1 MLQFIKKNKANF
13 IWVLI
18 FGLMGLIL
26 RPLVN
31 LLVNLSNEYPWVT
44 RILLFLLLIACLL
57 YSITTS
63 LYTINSNFA
72 SRTFYKRIKISQGY

>member
-31 LLVNLSNEYPWVT
+31 LSNEYPWVT
-44 RILLFLLLIACLL
+44 RILLFLLLIAVYFIHKNPLFIIVMAIFL
-57 YSITTS
+57 AEP
-63 LYTINSNFA
+63 F
-72 SRTFYKRIKISQGY
+72 IKE

>member
-44 RILLFLLLIACLL
+44 RILLFLLLIAVYFIHKNPLFIIVMTILL
-57 YSITTS
+57 ADP
-63 LYTINSNFA
+63 F
-72 SRTFYKRIKISQGY
+72 IKEKK

>member
-31 LLVNLSNEYPWVT
+31 LSNEYPWVT
-44 RILLFLLLIACLL
+44 RILLFLLLIAVYFIHKNPLFIIVMTILL
-57 YSITTS
+57 AEP
-63 LYTINSNFA
+63 F
-72 SRTFYKRIKISQGY
+72 IKE

>member
-31 LLVNLSNEYPWVT
+31 LSNKYPWVT
-44 RILLFLLLIACLL
+44 RILLFLLLIAVYFIHKIPLFIIVMAILL
-57 YSITTS
+57 AEP
-63 LYTINSNFA
+63 F
-72 SRTFYKRIKISQGY
+72 IKE

>member
-26 RPLVN
+26 RPLVD

-44 RILLFLLLIACLL
+44 RILLFLLLIAVYFIHKNPLFIIVMAILL
-57 YSITTS
+57 AEP
-63 LYTINSNFA
+63 F
-72 SRTFYKRIKISQGY
+72 IKE

>member
-44 RILLFLLLIACLL
+44 RILLFLLLIAVYFIHKNPLFIIVMAILL
-57 YSITTS
+57 AEP
-63 LYTINSNFA
+63 F
-72 SRTFYKRIKISQGY
+72 IKK

>member
-18 FGLMGLIL
+18 FGLTGLIL
-26 RPLVN
+26 KPIVN

-44 RILLFLLLIACLL
+44 RILLFLLLIAVYFIHKHPLYIILIVILL
-57 YSITTS
+57 AEP
-63 LYTINSNFA
+63 F
-72 SRTFYKRIKISQGY
+72 IKE